1 MVTKPDVQSPDIPAI
16 SDLKAQAKR
25 LRTQLDTPQTPITHA
40 RALELVARQYGY
52 ADWNTLCAVSKRCE
66 QERARNLSQRPLQVG
81 DEVAGTYL
89 GQQFIGQVIGIRSMG
104 GGHTRLTLHFDEPV
118 DVVTFD
124 SFSAF
129 RQRVSCTLDED
140 LVAPTRLSDG
150 TPHMRIEQRL

>member
-1 MVTKPDVQSPDIPAI
+1 MVTKTDIPAI
-16 SDLKAQAKR
+16 DDLKAQAKR
-25 LRTQLDTPQTPITHA
+25 LRTQLDTPQTPLTHA

-52 ADWNTLCAVSKRCE
+52 ADWNTLCAISKQCA
-66 QERARNLSQRPLQVG
+66 QERAQSLSQRPLQIG

-89 GQQFIGQVIGIRSMG
+89 GRQFAGRVVGIRSMG
-104 GGHTRLTLHFDEPV
+104 SGHTRLTLHFDEPV

-140 LVAPTRLSDG
+140 LVAPAKLSDG

>member
-1 MVTKPDVQSPDIPAI
+1 MVTKPDIPRI
-16 SDLKAQAKR
+16 DDLKAQAKR
-25 LRTQLDTPQTPITHA
+25 LRIQLDTPQTPVPHA
-40 RALELVARQYGY
+40 RALELVAGQYGY
-52 ADWNTLCAVSKRCE
+52 SDWNTLCAVSKRCADD
-66 QERARNLSQRPLQVG
+66 RARTLSQRPLQVG

-89 GQQFIGQVIGIRSMG
+89 GQQFVGRVIGIRSMG
-104 GGHTRLTLHFDEPV
+104 SGHTRLTLHFDEPV

-140 LVAPTRLSDG
+140 LVAPTKLSDG

>member
-1 MVTKPDVQSPDIPAI
+1 MVTKTDVPTIE
-16 SDLKAQAKR
+16 DLKAQAKH
-25 LRTQLDTPQTPITHA
+25 LRVQLDTPQNPITHA

-66 QERARNLSQRPLQVG
+66 QERARSLSQRPLQVG

-89 GQQFIGQVIGIRSMG
+89 GNKFVGRVVGIRSMG
-104 GGHTRLTLHFDEPV
+104 AGHTRLTLHFDEPV

-124 SFSAF
+124 SFSSF

-140 LVAPTRLSDG
+140 LVAPTKLSDG
-150 TPHMRIEQRL
+150 TPHMRIEHRL

>member
-1 MVTKPDVQSPDIPAI
+1 MVETNDTPASGDIPSVEA
-16 SDLKAQAKR
+16 LKLQAKR
-25 LRTQLDTPQTPITHA
+25 LRQDLNTPQTPITHSQ
-40 RALELVARQYGY
+40 ALELVARQYGHK
-52 ADWNTLCAVSKRCE
+52 DWNALSAVARRQE
-66 QERARNLSQRPLQVG
+66 QRRFQRPLAVG

-89 GQQFIGQVIGIRSMG
+89 HQQFTGRIVGIRSML

-140 LVAPTRLSDG
+140 MVAPTKLSDG
-150 TPHMRIEQRL
+150 TPHMRIERRL